1 MMAAPL
7 TAFAFPSPVR
17 RLFLSGGGWCMIAG
31 MEQTGGV
38 PGRPEDSQLARLM
51 TAVSAGDGAA
61 LADLYERTSAKL
73 YGICLRILGSE
84 AEAEEALQEAFVTI
98 WRRASSFDIAKAS
111 PITWLSVL
119 TRNKAIDRLR
129 TRRFATDTIEA
140 ANDVADD
147 SASAVELIEAAQD
160 RERLAHCLGELDEQP
175 RAAIRAAFFD
185 GLTYQELA
193 ERDEVPIG
201 TMKSWI
207 RRGLIR
213 LKTCLE
219 R

>member
-1 MMAAPL
+1 
-7 TAFAFPSPVR
+7 
-17 RLFLSGGGWCMIAG
+17 MIAG
-31 MEQTGGV
+31 MDQRGGV
-38 PGRPEDSQLARLM
+38 PGRPEDSQLAPLM
-51 TAVSAGDGAA
+51 AAVSAGDSAA
-61 LADLYERTSAKL
+61 LADLYARTSAKL
-73 YGICLRILGSE
+73 YGICLRVLGSE

-98 WRRASSFDIAKAS
+98 WRRASSFDVAKAS

-129 TRRFATDTIEA
+129 ARRFATDTIEA
-140 ANDVADD
+140 ANDIADE

-160 RERLAHCLGELDEQP
+160 RERLGHCLGELEEQP

-193 ERDEVPIG
+193 ERDDVPLG

-207 RRGLIR
+207 RRGLMR
-213 LKTCLE
+213 LRGCLE
-219 R
+219 

>member
-1 MMAAPL
+1 MIGSMDQ
-7 TAFAFPSPVR
+7 
-17 RLFLSGGGWCMIAG
+17 GGGM
-31 MEQTGGV
+31 

-61 LADLYERTSAKL
+61 LADLYARTSAKL
-73 YGICLRILGSE
+73 YGICLRVLGSE
-84 AEAEEALQEAFVTI
+84 AEAEEALQEAFLTV
-98 WRRASSFDIAKAS
+98 WRRAASFDRSRAS
-111 PITWLSVL
+111 PITWLAVL

-129 TRRFATDTIEA
+129 SRRPPADTIEA

-147 SASAVELIEAAQD
+147 SASALDLIEAAQD
-160 RERLAHCLGELDEQP
+160 RERLASCLGELDEQP

-193 ERDEVPIG
+193 ERDEVPLG

-213 LKTCLE
+213 LRGCLE